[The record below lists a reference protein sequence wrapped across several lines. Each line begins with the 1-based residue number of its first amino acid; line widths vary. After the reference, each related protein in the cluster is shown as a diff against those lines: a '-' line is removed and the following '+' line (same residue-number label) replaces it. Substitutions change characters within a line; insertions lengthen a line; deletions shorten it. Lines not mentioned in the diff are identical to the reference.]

1 MELLELK
8 RKVDILN
15 NLNNHVKSQV
25 LFYAL
30 ENGAIQKV
38 HFSKLYP
45 FIQRMLG
52 MSMFQE
58 IIYLFNKD
66 ENVRIAKQV
75 LDMLSSLGEIA
86 KIPNGYYLPLPERV
100 VELPVSKSRV
110 LLSSTQ
116 GREKKTNYKGIG
128 SGYSSDEMGLPKLML
143 EEWMPSVG
151 IKEFFRILN
160 QSQVCNLYD
169 KPDQI
174 FIGRKKREWMSYENG
189 INQCNGAAIVKCYIA
204 QGPASYYWLKKIR
217 NRISYYKIPN
227 QYVGIAK
234 FALEKQAGI
243 SRQVEC
249 FEMDDLFFKVKFF
262 HRIPENERNMLM
274 LFGFPENVYDPF
286 CWIIPT
292 VHYHDF
298 VYVINRLGMKVNSL
312 SITSR

>member
-1 MELLELK
+1 MELLESK
-8 RKVDILN
+8 QKVDILN
-15 NLNNHVKSQV
+15 TLNNHVKSQII
-25 LFYAL
+25 FYAL

-38 HFSKLYP
+38 HFSRLYP
-45 FIQRMLG
+45 FVQRMLG
-52 MSMFQE
+52 MAMFQE
-58 IIYLFNKD
+58 IIYLFDKE
-66 ENVRIAKQV
+66 ENMTIAKQV
-75 LDMLSSLGEIA
+75 LNMLSSLGEVA
-86 KIPNGYYLPLPERV
+86 KLPNGYYLPLPERV
-100 VELPVSKSRV
+100 VELPVSKRQV

-116 GREKKTNYKGIG
+116 GREKNTNYIGVG
-128 SGYSSDEMGLPKLML
+128 SGYGSDEVDLPKLML

-151 IKEFFRILN
+151 IKEFCQILN

-189 INQCNGAAIVKCYIA
+189 ITQCNGAAIVKCHIA

-227 QYVGIAK
+227 EYVGIAK

-243 SRQVEC
+243 SRTAEC
-249 FEMDDLFFKVKFF
+249 FEIDATFFKVKFF

-292 VHYHDF
+292 VHHDDF
-298 VYVINRLGMKVNSL
+298 VYVINRLGMKVDSL

>member
-8 RKVDILN
+8 QKVDILN
-15 NLNNHVKSQV
+15 TLNNHVKSQII
-25 LFYAL
+25 FYAL

-45 FIQRMLG
+45 LVQRMLG
-52 MSMFQE
+52 MAMFQE
-58 IIYLFNKD
+58 IIYLFDKE
-66 ENVRIAKQV
+66 ENMTIAKQV
-75 LDMLSSLGEIA
+75 LNMLSSLGEIA
-86 KIPNGYYLPLPERV
+86 KLPNGYYLPLPERV
-100 VELPVSKSRV
+100 VELPVSKSRI
-110 LLSSTQ
+110 LLSSTKGQ
-116 GREKKTNYKGIG
+116 EKRTNYIGFG
-128 SGYSSDEMGLPKLML
+128 SGYSSDAVDLPKLML

-160 QSQVCNLYD
+160 QSQMCNLYD

-174 FIGRKKREWMSYENG
+174 FIGRKKREWMSYEKG
-189 INQCNGAAIVKCYIA
+189 INHCNSAAIVKYYIA

-217 NRISYYKIPN
+217 NRMIYYKIPN
-227 QYVGIAK
+227 EYVNVAK

-243 SRQVEC
+243 SRTAEC
-249 FEMDDLFFKVKFF
+249 FEIDATFFKVKFF

-292 VHYHDF
+292 VHYDDF
-298 VYVINRLGMKVNSL
+298 VYVINRLGMKVDSL